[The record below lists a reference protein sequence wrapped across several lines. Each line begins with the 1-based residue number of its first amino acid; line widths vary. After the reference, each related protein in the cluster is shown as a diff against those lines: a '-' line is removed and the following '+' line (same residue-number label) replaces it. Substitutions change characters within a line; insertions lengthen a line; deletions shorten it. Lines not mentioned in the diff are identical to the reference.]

1 MIPIYKKDD
10 DTIFS
15 NYRPISIL
23 PAISK
28 IIEKVIYGQMYYY
41 FSQNKLFCDSQYGF
55 RHGQSTELAALELVD
70 RINTVLDNNET
81 PISIFLDV
89 SKAFDT
95 LNHSILLNKL
105 KHYGITGLSL
115 NLIKSYLSDRK
126 QFVEFNSIKS
136 NYESTSTGVP
146 QGSILG
152 PLLFIIYINDLPEAT
167 NIFIYLMY
175 ADDTTLFSPCK
186 YFNTTTREN
195 NDIGKQK

>member
-28 IIEKVIYGQMYYY
+28 IIEKVIYGQIYYY
-41 FSQNKLFCDSQYGF
+41 FSQNKLFSDSQYGF
-55 RHGQSTELAALELVD
+55 RHGHSTELAALELVD

-81 PISIFLDV
+81 PISIFLDL

-105 KHYGITGLSL
+105 KHYGNKLSL
-115 NLIKSYLSDRK
+115 
-126 QFVEFNSIKS
+126 
-136 NYESTSTGVP
+136 T
-146 QGSILG
+146 
-152 PLLFIIYINDLPEAT
+152 
-167 NIFIYLMY
+167 
-175 ADDTTLFSPCK
+175 
-186 YFNTTTREN
+186 
-195 NDIGKQK
+195 

>member
-28 IIEKVIYGQMYYY
+28 IIEKVIYGQMYCY
-41 FSQNKLFCDSQYGF
+41 FSQNKLFSDSQYGF
-55 RHGQSTELAALELVD
+55 RHEHSTELAALELVN
-70 RINTVLDNNET
+70 RINTVLYNNEA
-81 PISIFLDV
+81 PISIFLDL

-115 NLIKSYLSDRK
+115 NLIQSYLR
-126 QFVEFNSIKS
+126 
-136 NYESTSTGVP
+136 
-146 QGSILG
+146 
-152 PLLFIIYINDLPEAT
+152 
-167 NIFIYLMY
+167 
-175 ADDTTLFSPCK
+175 
-186 YFNTTTREN
+186 
-195 NDIGKQK
+195 QKTVC